1 MDMRAE
7 VGLKTRYIHIT
18 SEVSEGNSNG
28 GHIKVSELNVHVI
41 DHGPAKKSSKESTAI
56 EGGSLLKKPL
66 N

>member
-1 MDMRAE
+1 MRAE
-7 VGLKTRYIHIT
+7 VGLKTRFIHIT

-56 EGGSLLKKPL
+56 GG
-66 N
+66 